1 MEVRVVSRPTNYT
14 AVCSSSTTNQSFFFF
29 FFFPSSSYY
38 YIVDMVLTDEQ
49 LHDLDLTYNT
59 LGWNIIQGKLEG
71 EQKRP
76 AILNYRDYFDSK
88 QTVPYEVLVE
98 YMKQANKLDCI
109 LLY

>member
-1 MEVRVVSRPTNYT
+1 
-14 AVCSSSTTNQSFFFF
+14 
-29 FFFPSSSYY
+29 
-38 YIVDMVLTDEQ
+38 MVLTDEQ

-76 AILNYRDYFDSK
+76 AVPNYRDYFDSK

-98 YMKQANKLDCI
+98 YMKQVNATNR
-109 LLY
+109 LLFVVLGKQRDGNTR